1 MTMARIENKLR
12 EIKIFDTTLRDGSQM
27 ENISFSLEDK
37 LRIAL
42 KLAEF
47 GIHYIELGFP
57 YSNSKDAELLKRA
70 KKEDFGSS
78 RIVAFGSTRHKNKKA
93 NEDPNLIT
101 LINSNADAV
110 CIFGKSWDFHVEK
123 VLETT
128 LEENLDMIFESV
140 KFIRSH
146 CPEVIYDA
154 EHFFDAY
161 KVNPEY
167 AMKTIL
173 VAQEGGADW
182 ISLCDTNG
190 GCLPFEMEE
199 IIKEVLPKI
208 KVQTGIHTHND
219 SGCAVAQSIDAVIIG
234 VDMVQGT
241 INGYG
246 ERCGN
251 ADLCAIIPNLVLK
264 AGLKCIDVENLK
276 NLTALSHFVSEVA
289 NVTPDPY
296 KPFVG
301 QSAFTHKA
309 GMHASAISKDSR
321 TVEHVRPESV
331 GNMQRIIVSE
341 LAGRKTIIKKA
352 DEFGVDLSKDIEK
365 VDELLKLIVN
375 LEHNGYHFEAADGS
389 FEMLLMEKTGVW
401 KEFFKLESF
410 RVIMEKREDGRVD
423 TEATIKVHIGGNRI
437 ISTAEGNGPVN
448 ALDHALRNAI
458 IQCYPNIKSIRLTD
472 FKVRVID
479 SKKGT
484 GAVVRVLI
492 DSTDGKT
499 SWSTI
504 GVSENI
510 IEASWDALEDSIKL
524 GLMRT
529 DNINKHE

>member
-1 MTMARIENKLR
+1 LR

-57 YSNSKDAELLKRA
+57 YSNPKDAELFRRA
-70 KKEDFGSS
+70 AKEDFGDSKM
-78 RIVAFGSTRHKNKKA
+78 VAFGSTRHKNKKA
-93 NEDPNLIT
+93 DEDSNLIA
-101 LINSNADAV
+101 LVNSKADAV
-110 CIFGKSWDFHVEK
+110 CIVGKSWDFHVEK

-128 LEENLDMIFESV
+128 LEENLDIIFESV
-140 KFIRSH
+140 RFIKAH
-146 CPEVIYDA
+146 FPEVIYDA
-154 EHFFDAY
+154 EHFFDAC

-173 VAQEGGADW
+173 AAQEGGADW

-190 GCLPFEMEE
+190 GCLPFETSE
-199 IIKEVLPKI
+199 IIKKVLPQL
-208 KVQTGIHTHND
+208 KVRVGIHAHND
-219 SGCAVAQSIDAVIIG
+219 SGCAVAQSIDAVMLG
-234 VDMVQGT
+234 ADMVQGT

-251 ADLCAIIPNLVLK
+251 ADLCAVIPNLVLK
-264 AGLKCIDVENLK
+264 ADVECIDVEKLK
-276 NLTALSHFVSEVA
+276 SLTALSHFVSEVA
-289 NVTPDPY
+289 NVIPDPHQ
-296 KPFVG
+296 PFVG
-301 QSAFTHKA
+301 QSAFAHKG
-309 GMHASAISKDSR
+309 GMHVSAISKDSR
-321 TVEHVRPESV
+321 TFEHIRPESV
-331 GNMQRIIVSE
+331 GNRQRIVVSE
-341 LAGRKTIIKKA
+341 LAGRRTIIKKA
-352 DEFGVDLSKDIEK
+352 SEFGVDLSGDTER
-365 VDELLKLIVN
+365 VDELLRLIVD
-375 LEHNGYHFEAADGS
+375 LEHHGYHFEAADGS
-389 FEMLLMEKTGVW
+389 FELLLMEKTGAW

-410 RVIMEKREDGRVD
+410 RVIMEKKEDGRVE
-423 TEATIKVHIGGNRI
+423 TEATIKIHIGKNRI

-499 SWSTI
+499 TWSTI

-524 GLMRT
+524 GFMRT
-529 DNINKHE
+529 QNINKHK

>member
-1 MTMARIENKLR
+1 MR
-12 EIKIFDTTLRDGSQM
+12 EIKIFDTTLRDGSQT

-57 YSNSKDAELLKRA
+57 YSNPKDAELFRRA
-70 KKEDFGSS
+70 SREDFGDSK
-78 RIVAFGSTRHKNKKA
+78 IVAFGSTRHKNKKA
-93 NEDPNLIT
+93 DEDPNLIA
-101 LINSNADAV
+101 LVNSKADAV
-110 CIFGKSWDFHVEK
+110 CIVGKSWDFHVEK

-128 LEENLDMIFESV
+128 LEENLDIIFESV
-140 KFIRSH
+140 RFIKAYY
-146 CPEVIYDA
+146 PEVIYDA
-154 EHFFDAY
+154 EHFFDAC

-173 VAQEGGADW
+173 AAQEGGADW

-190 GCLPFEMEE
+190 GCLPFETSE
-199 IIKEVLPKI
+199 IIKKVLPQL
-208 KVQTGIHTHND
+208 KVRVGIHAHND
-219 SGCAVAQSIDAVIIG
+219 SGCAVAQSIDAVMLG
-234 VDMVQGT
+234 ADMVQGT

-251 ADLCAIIPNLVLK
+251 ADLCVVIPNLVLK
-264 AGLKCIDVENLK
+264 ADVECIDVEKLK
-276 NLTALSHFVSEVA
+276 SLTALSHFVSEVA
-289 NVTPDPY
+289 NVIPDPHQ
-296 KPFVG
+296 PFVG
-301 QSAFTHKA
+301 QSAFAHKG
-309 GMHASAISKDSR
+309 GMHVSAISKDSR
-321 TVEHVRPESV
+321 TFEHIRPESV
-331 GNMQRIIVSE
+331 GNRQRIVVSE
-341 LAGRKTIIKKA
+341 LAGRRTIIKKA
-352 DEFGVDLSKDIEK
+352 SEFGVDLSGDKER
-365 VDELLKLIVN
+365 VDELLRLIVD
-375 LEHNGYHFEAADGS
+375 LEHHGYHFEAADGS
-389 FEMLLMEKTGVW
+389 FELLLMEKTGAW

-410 RVIMEKREDGRVD
+410 RVIMEKKEDGRVE
-423 TEATIKVHIGGNRI
+423 TEATIKIHIGKNRI

-492 DSTDGKT
+492 DSTDGKAT
-499 SWSTI
+499 WSTI

-524 GLMRT
+524 GFMRT
-529 DNINKHE
+529 QNINKHE

>member
-1 MTMARIENKLR
+1 LR
-12 EIKIFDTTLRDGSQM
+12 EIKIFDTTLRDGSQT

-57 YSNSKDAELLKRA
+57 YSNPKDAELFRRA
-70 KKEDFGSS
+70 SREDFGDSK
-78 RIVAFGSTRHKNKKA
+78 IVAFGSTRHKNKKA
-93 NEDPNLIT
+93 DEDPNLIA
-101 LINSNADAV
+101 LVNSKADAV
-110 CIFGKSWDFHVEK
+110 CIVGKSWDFHVEK

-128 LEENLDMIFESV
+128 LEENLDIIFESV
-140 KFIRSH
+140 RFIKAYY
-146 CPEVIYDA
+146 PEVIYDA
-154 EHFFDAY
+154 EHFFDAC

-173 VAQEGGADW
+173 AAQEGGADW

-190 GCLPFEMEE
+190 GCLPFETSE
-199 IIKEVLPKI
+199 IIKKVLPQL
-208 KVQTGIHTHND
+208 KVRVGIHAHND
-219 SGCAVAQSIDAVIIG
+219 SGCAVAQSIDAVMLG
-234 VDMVQGT
+234 ADMVQGT

-251 ADLCAIIPNLVLK
+251 ADLCVVIPNLVLK
-264 AGLKCIDVENLK
+264 ADVECIDVEKLK
-276 NLTALSHFVSEVA
+276 SLTALSHFVSEVA
-289 NVTPDPY
+289 NVIPDPHQ
-296 KPFVG
+296 PFVG
-301 QSAFTHKA
+301 QSAFAHKG
-309 GMHASAISKDSR
+309 GMHVSAISKDSR
-321 TVEHVRPESV
+321 TFEHIRPESV
-331 GNMQRIIVSE
+331 GNRQRIVVSE
-341 LAGRKTIIKKA
+341 LAGRRTIIKKA
-352 DEFGVDLSKDIEK
+352 SEFGVDLSGDKER
-365 VDELLKLIVN
+365 VDELLRLIVD
-375 LEHNGYHFEAADGS
+375 LEHHGYHFEAADGS
-389 FEMLLMEKTGVW
+389 FELLLMEKTGAW

-410 RVIMEKREDGRVD
+410 RVIMEKKEDGRVE
-423 TEATIKVHIGGNRI
+423 TEATIKIHIGKNRI

-492 DSTDGKT
+492 DSTDGKAT
-499 SWSTI
+499 WSTI

-524 GLMRT
+524 GFMRT
-529 DNINKHE
+529 QNINKHE

>member
-1 MTMARIENKLR
+1 LR
-12 EIKIFDTTLRDGSQM
+12 EIKIFDTTLRDGSQT

-57 YSNSKDAELLKRA
+57 YSNPKDAELFRRA
-70 KKEDFGSS
+70 SREDFGDSK
-78 RIVAFGSTRHKNKKA
+78 IVAFGSTRHKSKKA
-93 NEDPNLIT
+93 DEDPNLIA
-101 LINSNADAV
+101 LVNSKADAV
-110 CIFGKSWDFHVEK
+110 CIVGKSWDFHVEK

-128 LEENLDMIFESV
+128 LEENLDIIFESV
-140 KFIRSH
+140 RFIKAYY
-146 CPEVIYDA
+146 PEVIYDA
-154 EHFFDAY
+154 EHFFDAC

-173 VAQEGGADW
+173 AAQEGGADW

-190 GCLPFEMEE
+190 GCLPFETSE
-199 IIKEVLPKI
+199 IIKKVLPQL
-208 KVQTGIHTHND
+208 KVRVGIHAHND
-219 SGCAVAQSIDAVIIG
+219 SGCAVAQSIDAVMLG
-234 VDMVQGT
+234 ADMVQGT

-251 ADLCAIIPNLVLK
+251 ADLCVVIPNLVLK
-264 AGLKCIDVENLK
+264 ADVECIDVEKLK
-276 NLTALSHFVSEVA
+276 SLTALSHFVSEVA
-289 NVTPDPY
+289 NVIPDPHQ
-296 KPFVG
+296 PFVG
-301 QSAFTHKA
+301 QSAFAHKG
-309 GMHASAISKDSR
+309 GMHVSAISKDSR
-321 TVEHVRPESV
+321 TFEHIRPESV
-331 GNMQRIIVSE
+331 GNRQRIVVSE
-341 LAGRKTIIKKA
+341 LAGRRTIIKKA
-352 DEFGVDLSKDIEK
+352 SEFGVDLSGDKER
-365 VDELLKLIVN
+365 VDELLRLIVD
-375 LEHNGYHFEAADGS
+375 LEHHGYHFEAADGS
-389 FEMLLMEKTGVW
+389 FELLLMEKTGAW

-410 RVIMEKREDGRVD
+410 RVIMEKKEDGRVE
-423 TEATIKVHIGGNRI
+423 TEATIKIHIGKNRI

-492 DSTDGKT
+492 DSTDGKAT
-499 SWSTI
+499 WSTI

-524 GLMRT
+524 GFMRT
-529 DNINKHE
+529 QNINKHE

>member
-1 MTMARIENKLR
+1 V
-12 EIKIFDTTLRDGSQM
+12 
-27 ENISFSLEDK
+27 
-37 LRIAL
+37 
-42 KLAEF
+42 
-47 GIHYIELGFP
+47 
-57 YSNSKDAELLKRA
+57 NSK
-70 KKEDFGSS
+70 
-78 RIVAFGSTRHKNKKA
+78 
-93 NEDPNLIT
+93 
-101 LINSNADAV
+101 ADAV
-110 CIFGKSWDFHVEK
+110 CIVGKSWDFHVEK

-128 LEENLDMIFESV
+128 LEENLDIIFESV
-140 KFIRSH
+140 RFIKAYY
-146 CPEVIYDA
+146 PEVIYDA

-167 AMKTIL
+167 AIKTIL
-173 VAQEGGADW
+173 AAQEGGADW

-190 GCLPFEMEE
+190 GCMSFETSE
-199 IIKEVLPKI
+199 IIKKVLPQL
-208 KVQTGIHTHND
+208 KVRVGIHAHND
-219 SGCAVAQSIDAVIIG
+219 SGCAVAQSIDAVMLG
-234 VDMVQGT
+234 ADMVQGT

-264 AGLKCIDVENLK
+264 ADVKCIDVEKLK
-276 NLTALSHFVSEVA
+276 SLTTLSHFVSEVA
-289 NVTPDPY
+289 NVIPDPY
-296 KPFVG
+296 QPFVG
-301 QSAFTHKA
+301 QSAFAHKG
-309 GMHASAISKDSR
+309 GMHVSAISKDSR
-321 TVEHVRPESV
+321 TFEHIRPESV
-331 GNMQRIIVSE
+331 GNRQRIVVSE
-341 LAGRKTIIKKA
+341 LAGRRTIIKKA
-352 DEFGVDLSKDIEK
+352 SEFGVDLSGDTER
-365 VDELLKLIVN
+365 VDELLRLIVD
-375 LEHNGYHFEAADGS
+375 LEHHGYHFEAADGS
-389 FEMLLMEKTGVW
+389 FELLLMEKTGAW

-410 RVIMEKREDGRVD
+410 RVIMEKKEDGRVE
-423 TEATIKVHIGGNRI
+423 TEATIKIHIGKNRI

-499 SWSTI
+499 TWSTI

-529 DNINKHE
+529 QNINKHE